1 MGSGLAGAS
10 ASGSETGDGLA
21 SAIAVALRL
30 CGWLR
35 NKFMIVAEALQEL
48 DTNRVESWNV
58 SSIVF

>member
-1 MGSGLAGAS
+1 MDSLVLPPADLKLEMDLQVLS
-10 ASGSETGDGLA
+10 S
-21 SAIAVALRL
+21 VALRL

>member
-1 MGSGLAGAS
+1 MLPPADLKLEMDLQVLSS
-10 ASGSETGDGLA
+10 
-21 SAIAVALRL
+21 VALRL

-48 DTNRVESWNV
+48 DTNRMESWNV